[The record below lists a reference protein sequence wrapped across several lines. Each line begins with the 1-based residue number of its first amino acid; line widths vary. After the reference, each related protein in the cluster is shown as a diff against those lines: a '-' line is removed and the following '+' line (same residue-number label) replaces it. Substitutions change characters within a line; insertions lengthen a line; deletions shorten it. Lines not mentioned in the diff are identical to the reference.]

1 MKVVVCSAGRA
12 QILRDKTLVALAR
25 GGFTGEL
32 HIVVPFE
39 EVMEYTMVCGSYRI
53 WGAPKGLCKQR
64 QFARNLFGREEEI
77 VFMDDDI
84 TAVKIKLEGRLWRV
98 NLNDM
103 FSACFAVMKEVK
115 ASMWGVYPVCNRDWM
130 SNTIDSENAYVVGAL
145 YGIVNS
151 IPHEGEDDE
160 KEDWERQLKLI
171 VAGGKAIRFREFG
184 IITRYWRGDTGGI
197 QRTPEGTQRIVDR
210 LVATY
215 PGLVKPTVRRNGK
228 LDLKF
233 VGRPVSLSL
242 PSPPPCPRVLSE
254 SEEAE
259 PEFPSDP

>member
-1 MKVVVCSAGRA
+1 MKLVICSAGRA
-12 QILRDKTLVALAR
+12 RLLRDKTLVALHR
-25 GGFTGEL
+25 GRFTGEL
-32 HIVVPFE
+32 HIVVPFD
-39 EVMEYTMVCGSYRI
+39 EVLEYTMVCGAYRI
-53 WGAPKGLCKQR
+53 WGAPKGLCRQR

-84 TAVKIKLEGRLWRV
+84 TAVKAKVGGELWRV
-98 NLNDM
+98 DLNDM

-130 SNTIDSENAYVVGAL
+130 SNTIDCDNAYVVGAL

-151 IPHEGEDDE
+151 IPPEGDDDE
-160 KEDWERQLKLI
+160 KEDWERQLKLML
-171 VAGGKAIRFREFG
+171 AGGKAIRFREFG

-197 QRTPEGTQRIVDR
+197 QRTEEATRRIVDR
-210 LVATY
+210 LVEKY
-215 PGLVKPTVRRNGK
+215 PGYVKPVVRRNGK

-242 PSPPPCPRVLSE
+242 PSPPPCPRVLPD
-254 SEEAE
+254 SEEDVSGSVSG
-259 PEFPSDP
+259 P